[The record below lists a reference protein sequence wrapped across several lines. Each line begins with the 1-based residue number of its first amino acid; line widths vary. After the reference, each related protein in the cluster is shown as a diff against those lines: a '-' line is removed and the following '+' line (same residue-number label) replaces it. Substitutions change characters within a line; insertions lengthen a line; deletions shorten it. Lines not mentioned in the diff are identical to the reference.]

1 MPSKKYT
8 FLTGAPGSRW
18 SGIAQLI
25 IGNFN
30 YNKSDENSDRV
41 YTHGEFSG
49 HRGSYFGPGMEQGED
64 FHRLEES
71 YVDKFRFE
79 SMCNS
84 PFREPYSDIGR
95 GLLKTKMIKCHQ
107 FVYGLDWLKENIP
120 NSQILLIKRDSG
132 ESFDWWKKAGGWNIT
147 YPKYDWYMNDETMR
161 SRIQTEIRLANEFVN
176 KNTKWS
182 QFNEEWLTENFGE
195 HSLTFSNNYSDVEI
209 CLIQTTP

>member
-1 MPSKKYT
+1 MLSKPRYT

-18 SGIAQLI
+18 SGIGQLI
-25 IGNFN
+25 TDNFN

-49 HRGSYFGPGMEQGED
+49 HRGSYFGPEMENGND
-64 FHRLEES
+64 FHRLSES
-71 YVDKFRFE
+71 YFDRHRFE
-79 SMCNS
+79 AMCNS
-84 PFREPYSDIGR
+84 PFSEPD
-95 GLLKTKMIKCHQ
+95 TNNPKMIKCHQ
-107 FVYGLDWLKENIP
+107 FAYGLDWLKDNIP

-161 SRIQTEIRLANEFVN
+161 SRIQTEIRLANDFVN
-176 KNTKWS
+176 KNAKWS

-195 HSLTFSNNYSDVEI
+195 HSIKDIINKDDVEV
-209 CLIQTTP
+209 CLIRTNG